1 MHTRLSI
8 HTSPILSLSFSRHI
22 YVHSTIYSRLLLI
35 INNCVKLQM
44 ILHLPLFLGNNMSMW
59 YLEIQSDCNILLDSI
74 CCIQNQFSIL
84 EYDVYLSII
93 IHSRY
98 TEKYTNN
105 LIISAFLPSYSLF
118 AFVSTHW
125 NEQQTMMLK
134 IRVMKKLSECDL
146 CDLDI
151 NSLMRKNINK
161 TENKY

>member
-1 MHTRLSI
+1 MQHYT
-8 HTSPILSLSFSRHI
+8 
-22 YVHSTIYSRLLLI
+22 